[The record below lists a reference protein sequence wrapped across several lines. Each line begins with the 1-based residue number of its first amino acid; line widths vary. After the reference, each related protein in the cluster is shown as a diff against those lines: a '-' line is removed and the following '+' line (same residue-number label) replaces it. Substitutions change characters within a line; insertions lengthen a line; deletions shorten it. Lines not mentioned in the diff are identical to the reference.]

1 MQFPIDAGIAKS
13 MVEGKFVALDVP
25 TLQTMQ
31 TQWLACLAAI
41 SVAHQSYSIAGRSF
55 TRANLAEV
63 SDVLAEISYALKL
76 NSGGL
81 KRVVYSDMSH
91 R

>member
-1 MQFPIDAGIAKS
+1 
-13 MVEGKFVALDVP
+13 MVEGKFVALDVA

-41 SVAHQSYSIAGRSF
+41 STAHQSYSIAGRSF
-55 TRANLAEV
+55 TRADLAAV
-63 SDVLAEISYALKL
+63 TDTLAEISYALKL

-81 KRVVYSDMSH
+81 VRTVYSDMSCQ
-91 R
+91 